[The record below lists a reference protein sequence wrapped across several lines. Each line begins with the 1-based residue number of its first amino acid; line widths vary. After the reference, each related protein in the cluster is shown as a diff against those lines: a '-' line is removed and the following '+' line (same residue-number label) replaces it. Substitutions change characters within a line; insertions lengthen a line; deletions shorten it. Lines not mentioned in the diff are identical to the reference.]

1 MLFHSYVSL
10 PEGNDY
16 FFLWEF
22 TEGIPGFPPS
32 PQEHSA
38 EPRNLV
44 HDFPVIGIG
53 MAVCTL
59 YHLVRFGSHWC
70 FLMCGDN
77 LDRNML
83 LGESR
88 RSILNEFDVIF

>member
-1 MLFHSYVSL
+1 M
-10 PEGNDY
+10 

-22 TEGIPGFPPS
+22 TEGIPGFLPS
-32 PQEHSA
+32 PQKKKSA

-53 MAVCTL
+53 MAVSTL

-70 FLMCGDN
+70 FLMCGDHM
-77 LDRNML
+77 DRNML
-83 LGESR
+83 GDSR